1 MRTVGGL
8 KTKTPRETRC
18 CEWFPGA
25 STFSSLIVRAT
36 RLRGPLVVQR
46 RRRIVRAE
54 RLERTV
60 AKLTH
65 TLARDAEELRD
76 LIQRHRLIFEAV
88 VHDEDTTIA
97 RRELL
102 ERAVQ
107 PSAARLIFGARER
120 IVALS
125 RRFRRDDARERL
137 PITLTTRA
145 TERLVQRTLRRDDAD
160 QALNDIG
167 RELRNLA
174 DFIRRRLAAQG
185 VAKRRLCT
193 RHARQITGAI

>member
-1 MRTVGGL
+1 MRKPSALSHRSDRARSVFAL
-8 KTKTPRETRC
+8 PI
-18 CEWFPGA
+18 GA
-25 STFSSLIVRAT
+25 TTSLR
-36 RLRGPLVVQR
+36 RPLVVQR

-76 LIQRHRLIFEAV
+76 LVQRHRLIFEAV

-97 RRELL
+97 RRQLL
-102 ERAVQ
+102 QRAIQ
-107 PSAARLIFGARER
+107 RRTTRLVFGAREC

-125 RRFRRDDARERL
+125 RRFGRDDARERL
-137 PITLTTRA
+137 SITLTTRA
-145 TERLVQRTLRRDDAD
+145 TERLIQRTLRRDDAE

-167 RELRNLA
+167 RELRNLP

-185 VAKRRLCT
+185 
-193 RHARQITGAI
+193 